1 SFLNIHMFV
10 SAGVL
15 FSAPLS
21 FPFFECVV
29 SIMFAM
35 LCNTAACLFVYAQE
49 YQQSGLLLGLVGC
62 VISLVATLT
71 IVAAHGI
78 DCERR
83 RLFLHERKLVRKLST
98 FRRQMDATNLE
109 IQAHQAEGKDER
121 EALLQEFLTDD
132 VKARLDDWGVL
143 PTAVQFDERLGAGAF
158 GVVYKGTYR
167 KREIAIK
174 TMSRENVNAQNLQR
188 FTSEIFLLARLHH
201 PNIIGFVGT
210 VLDIDNMYIL
220 IEYVSM
226 GDLRDCLSKD
236 FAADW
241 DFHNH
246 KLRVLVETC
255 KGMEYLHSLDP
266 IVMHRDLKTENV
278 LVTDHLQCKV
288 SDFGESRDIGDA
300 TMTCVG
306 TPYYI
311 APEVFRGEHYDE
323 SADVFSFGIIMCA
336 VACGGDLAEFFTEAF
351 ERMGVNGDVSG
362 MAVPA
367 KIAMGWRPTFPQKWE
382 DELPTLTKLIRRC
395 WHAAHAHRPAFSEIH
410 EILDKFWSTNKFFVA
425 EEQHAKHRQSVELH
439 RKESNARRLSKR
451 NKRASQDK
459 INAGIA
465 AANAGPNGTMSGANL
480 KDLVDTVHADPN
492 AASAPGAMD
501 SDSESSMDSE
511 ELRMLNDEEDDGEE
525 FMMTVRSK
533 NAAQKLTGMTIMGGV
548 EEAPGS
554 EFDELPR
561 EELVALVEN
570 ARDDLHKMQTE
581 HNALKK
587 AMEQRDP
594 GELAKIQAGVR
605 DNHRKASMERRK
617 SVRLESEANYS
628 FNIMALPEV
637 EGERKGSKAAHGSGA
652 GRGIGLSVSGLQT
665 LKETAERT
673 EEKTTST
680 TSS

>member
-1 SFLNIHMFV
+1 
-10 SAGVL
+10 
-15 FSAPLS
+15 
-21 FPFFECVV
+21 
-29 SIMFAM
+29 
-35 LCNTAACLFVYAQE
+35 
-49 YQQSGLLLGLVGC
+49 
-62 VISLVATLT
+62 
-71 IVAAHGI
+71 
-78 DCERR
+78 
-83 RLFLHERKLVRKLST
+83 
-98 FRRQMDATNLE
+98 
-109 IQAHQAEGKDER
+109 
-121 EALLQEFLTDD
+121 
-132 VKARLDDWGVL
+132 
-143 PTAVQFDERLGAGAF
+143 
-158 GVVYKGTYR
+158 
-167 KREIAIK
+167 
-174 TMSRENVNAQNLQR
+174 MSRESVNAQNLQR

-220 IEYVSM
+220 IEYASM

-425 EEQHAKHRQSVELH
+425 EEQHAKHRQSVEVSRVRVLSQETRATYLTLANSSLAAQLH

-459 INAGIA
+459 INADIA

-492 AASAPGAMD
+492 AASAPGSPKSPGSPKQVGFALEERRGSDQKGVAEAETKGLPPPKLPGAMD

-511 ELRMLNDEEDDGEE
+511 ELRMLDDKEDDGVEDLL
-525 FMMTVRSK
+525 MTVRSK
-533 NAAQKLTGMTIMGGV
+533 SAAQKLTGMTIMGGV